1 MMKKLIRAAAGVAF
15 IAAAT
20 VGAVGVVPDPGWHSE
35 PAHVQA
41 APLDPGWHFS
51 APTLLDDP
59 GWSVAPAQDPGWS

>member
-20 VGAVGVVPDPGWHSE
+20 VGAGIVLDPGWSSE
-35 PAHVQA
+35 PAQVQA
-41 APLDPGWHFS
+41 APLDPGWHLTAAS
-51 APTLLDDP
+51 LLPGDP

>member
-20 VGAVGVVPDPGWHSE
+20 LGAVGVTPDPGWHSE
-35 PAHVQA
+35 PAQVQA
-41 APLDPGWHFS
+41 AQLDPGWHLA

-59 GWSVAPAQDPGWS
+59 GWSVAPAQDPGWN

>member
-20 VGAVGVVPDPGWHSE
+20 VGAGVALDPGWHSE

-41 APLDPGWHFS
+41 APLDPGWHLA
-51 APTLLDDP
+51 APTAVDDP
-59 GWSVAPAQDPGWS
+59 GWSVAPAQDPGWN